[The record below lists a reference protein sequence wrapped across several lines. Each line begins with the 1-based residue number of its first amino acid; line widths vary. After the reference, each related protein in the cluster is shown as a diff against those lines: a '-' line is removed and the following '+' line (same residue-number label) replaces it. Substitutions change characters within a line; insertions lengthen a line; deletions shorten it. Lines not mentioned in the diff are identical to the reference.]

1 MASAWGASW
10 GSAWGDSWGAVV
22 SVSVGGGIGHGR
34 KSAKKKN
41 RLYLERD
48 SQILL
53 FSSKKQIEAF
63 LEAEKPLDDGFIPVK
78 KKSRVRPKVIKLDEI
93 KEHIPE
99 VRVEYLV
106 QQQDF
111 DELLLIQAKI
121 LNGRIA
127 EYLRMMQDER
137 DIEILLLAS

>member
-1 MASAWGASW
+1 MLLPLLMNLGMFGQAPGGLG
-10 GSAWGDSWGAVV
+10 GSKK
-22 SVSVGGGIGHGR
+22 R
-34 KSAKKKN
+34 KKAGT

-48 SQILL
+48 GQILL

-63 LEAEKPLDDGFIPVK
+63 LEAEKPLDDGFKPVK

-93 KEHIPE
+93 KQHVPE
-99 VRVEYLV
+99 VTVEYLV
-106 QQQDF
+106 QQKDF

-137 DIEILLLAS
+137 DIEILLLVS